1 MNEELLFED
10 SIDINKMFELHY
22 IFSNILEK
30 EIKNE
35 IFNELPEENDYGFIE
50 YKRNFLSYENK
61 LTKLKTQIYWRLSQG
76 LTYNSQSSCY
86 YLLGLENNGKILNPI
101 SEFELSKSIEIL
113 NNSLKNSNIKYIHK
127 KVIYKDKY
135 LILFK
140 FWKEEFFKNSEIS
153 IILLGASES
162 LKTNFFIDL
171 HNSKFNIDKYTNNK
185 LFKSNTFDIHSNETN
200 SQRTLTLHHQ
210 YLNIGNGILE
220 NNNFIEISNDEG
232 SNIHIIDTPGN
243 SIISNIK
250 YVISYNV
257 DIILH
262 FNQNNDLYVNILN
275 KINER
280 YNNVL
285 NITDTNYLN
294 DFNIKKVIQKILLKY
309 NSRNKILESINNI
322 ILINENR
329 LLQSYQNSNFN
340 KYISFCY
347 NLMNV
352 NIFDN
357 ISDINIRNIQY
368 KYNYKSSIISNNSI
382 SIETDK
388 PIYKNIL
395 GDTNILEIIELPEI
409 SLDEN
414 ENVIT
419 FYIIILNQI
428 FLVNGKNI
436 PNKIIFDKIIL
447 IPEKFK
453 SIPIFIIWSK
463 NNKYYLEIYDLKK
476 LHYNT

>member
-1 MNEELLFED
+1 MDEELLFED

-22 IFSNILEK
+22 IFSNILEN

-61 LTKLKTQIYWRLSQG
+61 LTKLKTQIYWRISQG

-101 SEFELSKSIEIL
+101 LEFELSKSIEIL

-127 KVIYKDKY
+127 KVIYKSKH

-140 FWKEEFFKNSEIS
+140 FWKEEILKNSEIT

-162 LKTNFFIDL
+162 LKTKFFVDL
-171 HNSKFNIDKYTNNK
+171 HNSKFNIDKYTKNK
-185 LFKSNTFDIHSNETN
+185 LFRSDTFDIHSNETN
-200 SQRTLTLHHQ
+200 SQKTLTLHHQ
-210 YLNIGNGILE
+210 YLNINLNNEILG
-220 NNNFIEISNDEG
+220 NNNFVEIGDDEG

-250 YVISYNV
+250 YVISYDV

-262 FNQNNDLYVNILN
+262 FNQKNDLYVNILD

-285 NITDTNYLN
+285 NITDTDYLN
-294 DFNIKKVIQKILLKY
+294 DFDIKKVIYQILIKF
-309 NSRNKILESINNI
+309 NSRKKILESIHNI

-329 LLQSYQNSNFN
+329 LLQSYQISNFN
-340 KYISFCY
+340 KYISFCH

-357 ISDINIRNIQY
+357 ISNINIRNIQY
-368 KYNYKSSIISNNSI
+368 KYDYKSSVISNNSI
-382 SIETDK
+382 SIESDK

-395 GDTNILEIIELPEI
+395 GDTNIIEIIDLPKLNLE
-409 SLDEN
+409 DN
-414 ENVIT
+414 ENIIT
-419 FYIIILNQI
+419 FYIVILNQI
-428 FLVNGKNI
+428 YLINGKNI

-453 SIPIFIIWSK
+453 SIPIFIIWTK
-463 NNKYYLEIYDLKK
+463 NNKYNLEIFNFFNK
-476 LHYNT
+476 T

>member
-22 IFSNILEK
+22 IFSNILEN

-35 IFNELPEENDYGFIE
+35 IFNELSEENDYGFIE
-50 YKRNFLSYENK
+50 YKRNLLSYENK
-61 LTKLKTQIYWRLSQG
+61 LTKLKTQIYWRISQG

-127 KVIYKDKY
+127 KVTYKSKY
-135 LILFK
+135 FILFK
-140 FWKEEFFKNSEIS
+140 FWKEEILKNSEITV
-153 IILLGASES
+153 ILLGASES
-162 LKTNFFIDL
+162 LKTKFFVDL
-171 HNSKFNIDKYTNNK
+171 HNSKFNIDKYTKNK
-185 LFKSNTFDIHSNETN
+185 LFKCNIFDIHSNETN
-200 SQRTLTLHHQ
+200 SQKTLILHHQ
-210 YLNIGNGILE
+210 YLNINFNNETLE
-220 NNNFIEISNDEG
+220 NNNFVDIGEDEG

-262 FNQNNDLYVNILN
+262 FNQKNDLYVNILD

-285 NITDTNYLN
+285 NITDTDYLN
-294 DFNIKKVIQKILLKY
+294 DFDIKKVIHRILIKL
-309 NSRNKILESINNI
+309 NSRIKILESIENI

-340 KYISFCY
+340 KYISFCH

-357 ISDINIRNIQY
+357 ISNINIRNIQY
-368 KYNYKSSIISNNSI
+368 KYDYKSSVTSNNSI
-382 SIETDK
+382 SIESDK
-388 PIYKNIL
+388 PIYKNML
-395 GDTNILEIIELPEI
+395 GDANIIEIIDLPKLNLE
-409 SLDEN
+409 EN
-414 ENVIT
+414 ENIIT
-419 FYIIILNQI
+419 FYIIILNQVYLI
-428 FLVNGKNI
+428 NGTNI

-453 SIPIFIIWSK
+453 SIPIFIIWTK
-463 NNKYYLEIYDLKK
+463 NNKYHLEICDYLNKI
-476 LHYNT
+476 